1 MGNRVTVEIFGESH
15 SSAIGMTLCGV
26 PAGETID
33 MDALQNF
40 MDRRAPGRD
49 ATATARKEPDRP
61 EFLCGVVDSVTTGA
75 PITAIIHNTDQHS
88 RDYEKLRHVPRPS
101 HADYAAAV
109 KYSGYNDIR
118 GGGAFSGRLHAV
130 AGAEPGE
137 GCFARSCGQLRGS
150 PALYFEDFGPVH
162 PGAERN

>member
-61 EFLCGVVDSVTTGA
+61 EFLCGVVDGVTTGA
-75 PITAIIHNTDQHS
+75 PITAIMHYPPLTDEAPGFSDILEAYGVEDCVYGHLHGAAIDGAVRGERRGVRYHQVS
-88 RDYEKLRHVPRPS
+88 CDGLGFRLYKL
-101 HADYAAAV
+101 Y
-109 KYSGYNDIR
+109 
-118 GGGAFSGRLHAV
+118 
-130 AGAEPGE
+130 
-137 GCFARSCGQLRGS
+137 
-150 PALYFEDFGPVH
+150 
-162 PGAERN
+162 